1 MPHLTRNPSLP
12 PRRAVSHGGIRRL
25 VSERAGARALLPAVL
40 CVLLCSLLAVTLTG
54 CGELVERAKPKPK
67 LDALNARNFTL
78 DVEPIMRGTVASETV
93 VTGFAPTVV
102 RGYGLVV
109 GLNGNGS
116 RLMPAD
122 VRAHILREMTR
133 RGVGNPTMAM
143 PELSPEKLLD
153 TEDCAVVIVE
163 GVIPPGGP
171 KGTKFDVRVFAVPGS
186 GTTSLE
192 GGRLWTTDL
201 RPGPL
206 VTGNRQA
213 RILAEAGGDIFINP
227 FVEPN
232 ATRKDTVNR
241 LSGRILDGGSV
252 NNDMLLRLRM
262 ATTSHARASTIQSA
276 VNSQFPREP
285 GQRDDTARGRSGDAI
300 DITVP
305 PSYHDRPADFVQL
318 VQHTPMLVEAPEQTA
333 MYVRRALLATPG
345 MAEAA
350 SWRWRSI
357 GKKAVPMFQDL
368 YSYPEEQVRL
378 AALVAGANLDDPMTV
393 PPLLEVAAPPSKG
406 GSTDTDNR
414 LTAIALLARMGMNPA
429 IDLGLRAL
437 LDDEDV
443 DIRLAAFDALEL
455 RGDPSLS
462 QLTVD
467 SKFDLITV
475 PSSKPMLY
483 VAQTGRPKVVVFGD
497 VALAESMT
505 FQAWSNRL
513 MMKSDPGDPLIQV
526 FWRPS
531 PDAPAEIKRVSAQI
545 PEFIPF
551 LGHQTTIE
559 RPAPGLG
566 LTYSETIGALHQLW
580 RKGYMGRTDFK
591 AEQDR
596 ILAAIIR
603 SQKPEEVLER
613 PEFDDLGD
621 TVESGAAVRTTAPTD
636 PLAESDL
643 ASISPNSADAP
654 VGGASGATVIE
665 RSAIQRDTVPR

>member
-1 MPHLTRNPSLP
+1 MRTPTFLALACTV
-12 PRRAVSHGGIRRL
+12 AAL
-25 VSERAGARALLPAVL
+25 VA
-40 CVLLCSLLAVTLTG
+40 G
-54 CGELVERAKPKPK
+54 CGEIVERAAPKPK
-67 LDALNARNFTL
+67 LDALTSRNFTL

-109 GLNGNGS
+109 GLHGNGS

-133 RGVGNPTMAM
+133 RGVGNPTMNM
-143 PELSPEKLLD
+143 PEISPEKLLD

-163 GVIPPGGP
+163 GVIPPGAP
-171 KGTKFDVRVFAVPGS
+171 KGTAFDVRVFAVPGS

-213 RILAEAGGDIFINP
+213 RILAESAGDVFINP

-241 LSGRILDGGSV
+241 LSGRILNGGAVKS
-252 NNDMLLRLRM
+252 DMLLRLRM
-262 ATTSHARASTIQSA
+262 ATTSHARAETIQSA
-276 VNSQFPREP
+276 INSMFPREP
-285 GQRDDTARGRSGDAI
+285 GQRDETARGRSGDAI
-300 DITVP
+300 DIAVP
-305 PSYHDRPADFVQL
+305 PSYHDRPEDFVNL

-368 YSYPEEQVRL
+368 YAYPEEQVRL
-378 AALVAGANLDDPMTV
+378 AALVAGANLNDPLTV
-393 PPLLEVAAPPSKG
+393 QPLLAMAASPTAVGASGLGDPK
-406 GSTDTDNR
+406 NR
-414 LTAIALLARMGMNPA
+414 LTAIELLSHMGMNPA
-429 IDLGLRAL
+429 IDLGLRPL
-437 LDDEDV
+437 LDDPDV
-443 DIRLAAFDALEL
+443 DVRLAAFDALE
-455 RGDPSLS
+455 RRMDPLVST
-462 QLTVD
+462 LTID
-467 SKFDLITV
+467 DKFDLMMV
-475 PSSKPMLY
+475 PSSKPMIY
-483 VAQTGRPKVVVFGD
+483 IAQTGRPKIVVFGEIR
-497 VALAESMT
+497 LADSMT

-513 MMKSDPGDPLIQV
+513 MMKADPGDTMVQV
-526 FWRPS
+526 FWRPTEGAQ
-531 PDAPAEIKRVSAQI
+531 PETKRVDPQLA
-545 PEFIPF
+545 EFIPF

-559 RPAPGLG
+559 KPAAGIG

-580 RKGYMGRTDFK
+580 RKGYLGKSDFK

-603 SQKPEEVLER
+603 SQKPDEVIDR

-621 TVESGAAVRTTAPTD
+621 TVKSGSATKTKAPTD
-636 PLAESDL
+636 PMAESDL

-654 VGGASGATVIE
+654 VSGASGATVIE
-665 RSAIQRDTVPR
+665 RTAIQRDTVPR

>member
-1 MPHLTRNPSLP
+1 MRRPAPTLHSLLCWLS
-12 PRRAVSHGGIRRL
+12 VSL
-25 VSERAGARALLPAVL
+25 VSVL
-40 CVLLCSLLAVTLTG
+40 TGSLSG
-54 CGELVERAKPKPK
+54 CGEIVERADPKPK

-133 RGVGNPTMAM
+133 RGVGNPTMNL
-143 PELSPEKLLD
+143 PELTPEKLLD

-163 GVIPPGGP
+163 GVIPPGAP
-171 KGTKFDVRVFAVPGS
+171 KGTAFDVRVFAVPGS

-213 RILAEAGGDIFINP
+213 RILAEAAGDVFINP

-241 LSGRILDGGSV
+241 LSGRILDGGNV
-252 NNDMLLRLRM
+252 KGDMLLRLRM

-276 VNSQFPREP
+276 INSMFPQEP

-305 PSYHDRPADFVQL
+305 PSSHDQPEDFVQL

-333 MYVRRALLATPG
+333 MYVRRSLLATPG

-350 SWRWRSI
+350 SWRWRAI
-357 GKKAVPMFQDL
+357 GKKAIPMFQDL
-368 YSYPEEQVRL
+368 YNYPEEQVRL
-378 AALVAGANLDDPMTV
+378 AALVAGAHLDDPLTV
-393 PPLLEVAAPPSKG
+393 QPLLAMAASPVAEGA
-406 GSTDTDNR
+406 GSADPKNR
-414 LTAIALLARMGMNPA
+414 LTAIELLSRMGMNPA
-429 IDLGLRAL
+429 IDLGLRPL
-437 LDDEDV
+437 LDDPDV
-443 DIRLAAFDALEL
+443 DIRLAAFDALDL
-455 RGDPSLS
+455 RRDPSVSILA
-462 QLTVD
+462 VD
-467 SKFDLITV
+467 DKFDLMTV
-475 PSSKPMLY
+475 PSTRPMIY
-483 VAQTGRPKVVVFGD
+483 IAQTGRPKIVVFGEIR
-497 VALAESMT
+497 LSESMT

-513 MMKSDPGDPLIQV
+513 MMKADPGDTMVQV
-526 FWRPS
+526 FWRPAEG
-531 PDAPAEIKRVSAQI
+531 APPEIKRVSPQLA
-545 PEFIPF
+545 EFIPF

-559 RPAPGLG
+559 RPAAGLG
-566 LTYSETIGALHQLW
+566 LTYSESIGALHQLW
-580 RKGYMGRTDFK
+580 RKGYMGKADFK

-596 ILAAIIR
+596 ILASIIR
-603 SQKPEEVLER
+603 SQKPDEVLER

-621 TVESGAAVRTTAPTD
+621 TVESGTASKTKAPTD
-636 PLAESDL
+636 PMAESDL

-654 VGGASGATVIE
+654 VSGASGATVIE
-665 RSAIQRDTVPR
+665 RTAIQRDTVPR